1 MARKHT
7 RRHSRKHIRRHS
19 SSKKNILNKGME
31 TVKSTSNKYMPKVK
45 TGLETVGSKVTT
57 TAQKSV
63 PFLQK
68 TMRNLFSK
76 FSTKK
81 NRKH

>member
-1 MARKHT
+1 MARKHS
-7 RRHSRKHIRRHS
+7 RRNL
-19 SSKKNILNKGME
+19 SKKNKNILNKGME
-31 TVKSTSNKYMPKVK
+31 SMKSTSRKYIPKVK
-45 TGLETVGSKVTT
+45 TSIENVGSKVTT
-57 TAQKSV
+57 TARQSV

-68 TMRNLFSK
+68 SMRKLFRA